1 MNHFFVRGREHLLAC
16 HQGNSNVSFP
26 SVNRHKKTRLLLR
39 RAGWAKKVSDE
50 ALDRML
56 EHAEVRSFSR
66 DSFILRHRD
75 RDRGFFG
82 VLSGKVRFSIP
93 AETGDEFILWDL
105 SKGLWF
111 GSTTLIGNS
120 STSYDAR
127 ALVDSEIMEIPR
139 SAVAKVAEEFP
150 EIYKYL
156 FADQA
161 LITRILYRL
170 MTNMLFYPLKSRLAL
185 RLLVMIEVHR
195 GRNGSSACLET
206 TMTQSDFANMIRG
219 SRQQVNRVFRQWD
232 QEGIVHFVDG
242 QYHVPSVNRLVAEA
256 KSIDP

>member
-1 MNHFFVRGREHLLAC
+1 MVDKA
-16 HQGNSNVSFP
+16 
-26 SVNRHKKTRLLLR
+26 KKTRSSLR
-39 RAGWAKKVSDE
+39 KAVWAKKVSDE
-50 ALDRML
+50 ALDRLL
-56 EHAEVRSFSR
+56 EHAKVRSFSR
-66 DSFILRHRD
+66 GSFILRHRD

-82 VLSGKVRFSIP
+82 VLSGKVRHSIP

-111 GSTTLIGNS
+111 GSTTLIGTA

-139 SAVAKVAEEFP
+139 SAVTKIADEFP

-161 LITRILYRL
+161 FLTRLMYRL
-170 MTNMLFYPLKSRLAL
+170 ITNMLFYPLRSRLAL
-185 RLLVMIEVHR
+185 RLLVLIEVHR
-195 GRNGSSACLET
+195 GRNGSSARLET

-219 SRQQVNRVFRQWD
+219 SRQQVNRVFRKWD
-232 QEGIVHFVDG
+232 EEGIVHFVDG
-242 QYHVPSVNRLVAEA
+242 QYHVPSVDRLLAEA
-256 KSIDP
+256 RSIDP

>member
-1 MNHFFVRGREHLLAC
+1 MVDKA
-16 HQGNSNVSFP
+16 
-26 SVNRHKKTRLLLR
+26 KKTRSSLR
-39 RAGWAKKVSDE
+39 KALWAKKVSDE
-50 ALDRML
+50 ALDRLL
-56 EHAEVRSFSR
+56 EHAKVRSFSR
-66 DSFILRHRD
+66 GSFILRHRD

-82 VLSGKVRFSIP
+82 VLSGKVRHSIP

-111 GSTTLIGNS
+111 GSTTLIGNA

-139 SAVAKVAEEFP
+139 SAVTKIADEFP

-161 LITRILYRL
+161 FLTRLMYRL
-170 MTNMLFYPLKSRLAL
+170 ITNMLFYPLKSRLAL

-242 QYHVPSVNRLVAEA
+242 QYRVPSVDRLAAEA
-256 KSIDP
+256 RSTDP

>member
-1 MNHFFVRGREHLLAC
+1 MVDKA
-16 HQGNSNVSFP
+16 
-26 SVNRHKKTRLLLR
+26 KKTRSSLR
-39 RAGWAKKVSDE
+39 KALWAKKVSDE
-50 ALDRML
+50 ALDRLL
-56 EHAEVRSFSR
+56 EHAKVRSFSR
-66 DSFILRHRD
+66 GSFILRHRD

-82 VLSGKVRFSIP
+82 VLSGKVRHSIP

-111 GSTTLIGNS
+111 GSTTLIGNA

-139 SAVAKVAEEFP
+139 SAVTKIADEFP

-161 LITRILYRL
+161 FLTRLMYRL
-170 MTNMLFYPLKSRLAL
+170 ITNMLFYPLKSRLAL

-232 QEGIVHFVDG
+232 EEGIVHFVDG
-242 QYHVPSVNRLVAEA
+242 QYHVPSVDRLLAEA
-256 KSIDP
+256 RSIDP